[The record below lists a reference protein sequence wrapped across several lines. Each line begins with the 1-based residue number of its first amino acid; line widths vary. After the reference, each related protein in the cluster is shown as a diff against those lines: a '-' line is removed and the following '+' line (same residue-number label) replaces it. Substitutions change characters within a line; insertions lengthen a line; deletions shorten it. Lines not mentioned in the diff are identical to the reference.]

1 MESDHDPST
10 FRASVVPNNPYFENN
25 VSLQMWE
32 IYMDFG
38 GIWKLIFIKFWWSGD
53 AGTLTARDPVDPRV
67 LFHPLVVHCTTNLP
81 PRSWRLSR
89 IVDRRPVP
97 SWFLD
102 IQGEH
107 SAIQKLRFKD
117 NWYWI
122 GKHHCFDLSL
132 SSLLISGIRYKY
144 QVYVIWY
151 SLHCSRD
158 LTRDIRAGTS
168 LLFFSKS
175 SL

>member
-1 MESDHDPST
+1 MAKNHFSWAKIRFP
-10 FRASVVPNNPYFENN
+10 RQRNNLLGWHRIITRRLLERLWCQTTLTLKTIF
-25 VSLQMWE
+25 LCKCGK
-32 IYMDFG
+32 YMDLG

-107 SAIQKLRFKD
+107 SIIQKLRFKD
-117 NWYWI
+117 NWFWI
-122 GKHHCFDLSL
+122 GKHHCFDVSL
-132 SSLLISGIRYKY
+132 SSLLISGIKYKY
-144 QVYVIWY
+144 QV
-151 SLHCSRD
+151 
-158 LTRDIRAGTS
+158 
-168 LLFFSKS
+168 
-175 SL
+175 